1 MKRNR
6 SYPATE
12 QTQHVWR
19 KFIIKDQKP
28 NLYFGLL
35 EIYWVIL
42 TSCSCLS
49 PGPDTWLSTSTY
61 GEYFLNAVVSVE
73 CIFYLGSLNILSAAN
88 PHLFAF
94 LVHSYHCFKGSC
106 ASKVTACL
114 RCCLCPHATP
124 SECRDRGLPA
134 AATHM
139 AIQTWGA
146 KTRCLLT
153 DMHRHVGMGL
163 SMIGSL
169 TCMVTHHTYQLIL
182 WYCCLLFL
190 FCSLLSQMSHF
201 LLVYFYLFS
210 QTGIIQ
216 DKHTTFAAQISV
228 HSLLDR

>member
-1 MKRNR
+1 MYSRREFSYTREWFLKNVLWIEFEISTPRYSFSSCVMKRNR

-139 AIQTWGA
+139 AIETWGA

-153 DMHRHVGMGL
+153 E
-163 SMIGSL
+163 
-169 TCMVTHHTYQLIL
+169 TCIATWEWV
-182 WYCCLLFL
+182 W
-190 FCSLLSQMSHF
+190 
-201 LLVYFYLFS
+201 
-210 QTGIIQ
+210 
-216 DKHTTFAAQISV
+216 AW
-228 HSLLDR
+228 